1 MEPQDPPVDSPELSQ
16 RASLFSRSPLS
27 DHHLTHRPSLADLPG
42 SYPYS
47 ESARTSNQPSP
58 PPSTAL
64 ETLFAFPL
72 LRLPPEVILTVIAHV
87 DERDPSPTFPTGP
100 CTELLRLSETSRWF
114 HQECRARIWRSIAYV
129 SESRYRPL
137 EFRRARSLATL
148 RDIIRTRRAQGIQL
162 PILALSLAE
171 LVPDDFTHMTGPDEE
186 EQAMLA
192 VVSDLAGSTLQ
203 VLFLRQI
210 EMSRAGAQ
218 RLLEAIQ
225 TSPTLSALRFN
236 QIDFWPD
243 HPDMVRSFAPLTRI
257 KTIQVMHSDP
267 ELFQLVDKCPNLDS
281 LLLWPATRRLGNR
294 IHVVK
299 GLLPHLRLLSL
310 DSVREATAFRALADE
325 IIVRRPLSLSLCPSG
340 RLSFVR

>member
-1 MEPQDPPVDSPELSQ
+1 MRRS
-16 RASLFSRSPLS
+16 SLSPLS
-27 DHHLTHRPSLADLPG
+27 DLLSSPITITRSDLPG

-47 ESARTSNQPSP
+47 ESTQTSNQPSP

-64 ETLFAFPL
+64 ETLVAFPL

-137 EFRRARSLATL
+137 EFRRARSLAAL
-148 RDIIRTRRAQGIQL
+148 RDIIRTRRAQGIDL
-162 PILALSLAE
+162 PILAISLAE

-186 EQAMLA
+186 EQAMLD
-192 VVSDLAGSTLQ
+192 VVSDLASSTLQ

-294 IHVVK
+294 IQVVK

-325 IIVRRPLSLSLCPSG
+325 IIVRRPPCLSPHPTFLRALISSLHTPRTNSA
-340 RLSFVR
+340 